1 MNRRLRSSVTLAFL
15 ILAPATCQGPS
26 PPIPTDFRIT
36 LDRGPCFGTCPVYSL
51 TVFAD
56 GTAVYHG
63 KHFVD
68 VEGQQTASLT
78 AQQTKE
84 LVDAVISAD
93 FFALADNY
101 TVPVTDLPSI
111 TTTVIMEGRTKSVY
125 HYGTGCGTDLDEAPP
140 GLCNLEARLE
150 DIPKSNGWIS
160 ER

>member
-1 MNRRLRSSVTLAFL
+1 MSGLFSHRVCRW
-15 ILAPATCQGPS
+15 
-26 PPIPTDFRIT
+26 
-36 LDRGPCFGTCPVYSL
+36 
-51 TVFAD
+51 
-56 GTAVYHG
+56 TAVYHG

-68 VEGQQTASLT
+68 VEGRQTASLT

-111 TTTVIMEGRTKSVY
+111 TTAVTMEGRTKSVY
-125 HYGTGCGTDLDEAPP
+125 HYGAGCGTDLDEAPP